1 MTKEEKIAAF
11 DPSGACANNSLFGLP
26 FNAEESNVILI
37 PVPWEASVSFRRGT
51 SCAPESIRQAS
62 QQVDLCDAFLPDGW
76 KNGYFLL
83 AEDGALAEKSAEAQ
97 KLIENRRSSE
107 AKQKLDSTA
116 AADLL
121 CTDMIEQVRH
131 KAKSWLDRGKIVAV
145 LGGDHSTPLGLLQAL
160 SELHATIGVL
170 QIDAHMDL
178 RENFEG
184 LRYSHAG
191 IMRNA
196 LAIQQ
201 IQKIVQVG
209 VRDFCQDEWT
219 FAQSHAERVQCFF
232 DRQMQRE
239 KLEGRKWS
247 SICEEVIGFLPQK
260 VYVSL
265 DIDGLDA
272 SLCPST
278 GTPVP
283 GGMKWEET
291 LVLLEEIVRSGR
303 QIIGFDLCEVGASSG
318 DSWDAV
324 VGAQLLYRLC
334 NLSMAS
340 RP

>member
-1 MTKEEKIAAF
+1 LTKKEKIAAF
-11 DPSGACANNSLFGLP
+11 DPSGECANHGLFGLP
-26 FNAEESNVILI
+26 FNAEESEVILI
-37 PVPWEASVSFRRGT
+37 PVPWEASVSFRTGT
-51 SCAPESIRQAS
+51 ALAPESIRQAS
-62 QQVDLCDAFLPDGW
+62 RQVDLYDPFLPDGW

-83 AEDGALAEKSAEAQ
+83 PEEGGLVKKSEEARVR
-97 KLIENRRSSE
+97 IESQRRSKKE
-107 AKQKLDSTA
+107 RDLDSA
-116 AADLL
+116 HKVELL
-121 CTDMIEQVRH
+121 CANMNEQVGQI
-131 KAKSWLDRGKIVAV
+131 AKSWLDRSKIVAV

-160 SELHATIGVL
+160 SEQHTAFGLL

-178 RENFEG
+178 REDFEG
-184 LRYSHAG
+184 LRYSHAS

-196 LAIQQ
+196 LEIHQ

-209 VRDFCQDEWT
+209 VRDYCHDEWT
-219 FAQSHAERVQCFF
+219 YAQSHAERIHCFF

-247 SICEEVIGFLPQK
+247 SICEEVIGFLPGK
-260 VYVSL
+260 VYISL

-283 GGMKWEET
+283 GGLQWEET

>member
-11 DPSGACANNSLFGLP
+11 DPSGECANHGLFGLP
-26 FNAEESNVILI
+26 FNTDESEVILI
-37 PVPWEASVSFRRGT
+37 PVPWEASVSFRTGT
-51 SCAPESIRQAS
+51 SRAPESIRQAS
-62 QQVDLCDAFLPDGW
+62 RQVDLYDPFLPDGW

-83 AEDGALAEKSAEAQ
+83 AEEGELAEKSAAAQ
-97 KLIENRRSSE
+97 MQIESQRIAETEQGSDN
-107 AKQKLDSTA
+107 AHKV
-116 AADLL
+116 DLL
-121 CTDMIEQVRH
+121 CADMIEQVRQI
-131 KAKSWLDRGKIVAV
+131 SRNWLDRSKIVAV

-160 SELHATIGVL
+160 SEDHTSFGLL

-178 RENFEG
+178 RADFEG
-184 LRYSHAG
+184 LKYSHAS

-196 LAIQQ
+196 LEIQQ

-209 VRDFCQDEWT
+209 VRDYCQDEWT
-219 FAQSHAERVQCFF
+219 YAHSHAERVQCFF

-247 SICEEVIGFLPQK
+247 SICEEVIGFLPGK
-260 VYVSL
+260 VYISL

-283 GGMKWEET
+283 GGLQWEET